1 MKAIKYYFIEF
12 LNRGIRAQIGLFGA
26 LTLFF
31 IIIFA
36 LLEVLL
42 TSNASIVDSLW
53 NVTTW
58 MLDPGTYAGNIG
70 LKDRLISFA
79 STLVGI
85 LLMSSLIGLISASL
99 MDFILQIRKG
109 VGNIEE
115 DNYTLIIG
123 WNFRVYKLVQE
134 IIRANLNVASH
145 SIVILSSKDKISMDQ
160 EIELNIKIPK
170 KIKVI
175 TRSMDLLMLN
185 SYSIID
191 LNKAK
196 SIILLNDSSANNDI
210 SMLKLLLMMDKIVK
224 SDQMPIVFEIENAQ
238 QHRILSPLMK
248 PNYYPVLKENLFT
261 QALVQITLQTGL
273 TDVFNELFSFEGSEM
288 YIYDIPPQ
296 FKGEPYSKLYM
307 GLKNASVIGYYDET
321 GNTVLNPSHSYLV
334 KDTDKVI
341 VIMKDDDEL
350 ILFNQAWMNYDEYV
364 IRREDLFSIENI
376 LILGWSDSVPYIIEE
391 ISKYVTNDVSIT
403 IVDETIK
410 KKRIDAL
417 LHTPVNYEIKS
428 SKHYDFDVLSAI
440 DFTTY
445 DRVVIVSCEGYD
457 AEESDTLAI
466 SSFIFVKNI
475 LSKLQK
481 RPLITLQIE
490 VQKNRDLIESDLFSE
505 FLISDSLI
513 SGIIS
518 QLSETVKVN
527 DALTQLISA
536 DGNEIYFIPLR
547 QILEH
552 IGEEFITVAQAYAL
566 GIMIQSQ
573 VIGVKYLTSNP
584 GSHDSFEVIL
594 NPDKDSERIL
604 GRKDEL
610 IVIRDF

>member
-31 IIIFA
+31 ILIFA
-36 LLEVLL
+36 FLEVLL

-134 IIRANLNVASH
+134 IIRANLNVSSH
-145 SIVILSSKDKISMDQ
+145 SIVILSSKDKITMDK
-160 EIELNIKIPK
+160 EIELNVRIPK

-185 SYSIID
+185 SYNIID

-288 YIYDIPPQ
+288 YIYDIPSQ
-296 FKGEPYSKLYM
+296 FIGEPYSKLYM
-307 GLKNASVIGYYDET
+307 GLKNASVIGYYDES
-321 GNTVLNPSHSYLV
+321 GNTVLNPRHSYLV

-350 ILFNQAWMNYDEYV
+350 ILFNQPWMNYNEYV

-376 LILGWSDSVPYIIEE
+376 LILGWSESVPYIIEE
-391 ISKYVTNDVSIT
+391 ICKYVSNDVSIT

-410 KKRIDAL
+410 KKRVDAL
-417 LHTPVNYEIKS
+417 LQTPVNYEIKS
-428 SKHYDFDVLSAI
+428 SKHYDFDVLNAI
-440 DFTTY
+440 DFASY

-457 AEESDTLAI
+457 AEESDTMAI

-475 LSKLQK
+475 LSNLEK

-536 DGNEIYFIPLR
+536 DGNEIYFIPLS

-552 IGEEFITVAQAYAL
+552 IGEEFISVAQAYAL

-573 VIGVKYLTSNP
+573 VIGVKYLASNP
-584 GSHDSFEVIL
+584 SSQDSFEVVL